1 MSKKSLLE
9 TGGNLTPEFDNS
21 ANKQKA
27 NVKSQSAGADLLSRL
42 NPSPGDHSKSSK
54 QKNKNTK
61 ASNGNAKVNRAKGK
75 AA

>member
-1 MSKKSLLE
+1 M
-9 TGGNLTPEFDNS
+9 TPEFDNS

-54 QKNKNTK
+54 KNKNTK

-75 AA
+75 AV

>member
-1 MSKKSLLE
+1 MCKRLLLE
-9 TGGNLTPEFDNS
+9 TGRNLTPEFVNS

-27 NVKSQSAGADLLSRL
+27 NIKSQSAGADLLSRL
-42 NPSPGDHSKSSK
+42 NPSPGDHSKNNK
-54 QKNKNTK
+54 KKNKNTK